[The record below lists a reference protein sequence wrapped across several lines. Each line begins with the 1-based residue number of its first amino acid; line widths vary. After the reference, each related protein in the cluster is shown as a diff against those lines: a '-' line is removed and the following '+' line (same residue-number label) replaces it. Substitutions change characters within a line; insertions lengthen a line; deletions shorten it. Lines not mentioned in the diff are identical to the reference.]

1 MEDGVDA
8 VRGRMSGLMAGCS
21 GRAGC
26 SGSGSVDEHRVERS
40 NPGQNSEDFVDG
52 NWENMGE
59 S

>member
-8 VRGRMSGLMAGCS
+8 VRGRMSGLVGPDV
-21 GRAGC
+21 RAR
-26 SGSGSVDEHRVERS
+26 DPWNEHRVERS

-52 NWENMGE
+52 NGGKMGK